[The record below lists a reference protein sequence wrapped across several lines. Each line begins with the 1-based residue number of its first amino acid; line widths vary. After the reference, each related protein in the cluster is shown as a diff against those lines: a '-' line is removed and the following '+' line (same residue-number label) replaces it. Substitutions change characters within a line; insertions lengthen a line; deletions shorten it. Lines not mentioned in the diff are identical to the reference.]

1 MGGNKDGNG
10 SADGNGN
17 GQRHLK
23 GKGKAPETSNDS
35 ALADSAP
42 EGGKQEPL
50 LPRLMQSAA
59 SLPSSLLARPPSTG
73 FAHGHEKG
81 GESSRAAEAVERAGS
96 SAVQLRTSAI
106 SGESIRIRHTQE
118 HVAQAEA
125 SFAAF
130 LDSTD
135 APILTAPD
143 DLETAWQSSTVP
155 PVSRGP
161 TGVRAAAI
169 QPERTVAEQEAL
181 DGAEVVALLTGDG
194 DLDSAIKDVSEPISE
209 SDLSALREALFGDE
223 KDHGTSPIAWDH
235 VLNFIPPYLL
245 PHTGGGAAA
254 ELDFAFHLG
263 AANPDEAWE
272 AWVSQWSRVLT
283 NYQDEVWGDL
293 SALVEEARTEILQLQ
308 EAKPGERPPE
318 PKALL
323 RLRAIL
329 GHLHGA

>member
-1 MGGNKDGNG
+1 MDGNNDGSG
-10 SADGNGN
+10 SANGNGN
-17 GQRHLK
+17 GQKDLK
-23 GKGKAPETSNDS
+23 NKGKAPETSNDS
-35 ALADSAP
+35 ALAESAP

-50 LPRLMQSAA
+50 LPRLMQSAS
-59 SLPSSLLARPPSTG
+59 SLPSSLLVGPPSTV

-81 GESSRAAEAVERAGS
+81 GESSRAAGALERARS
-96 SAVQLRTSAI
+96 SAVQLRTSDN
-106 SGESIRIRHTQE
+106 SGGSIRIGHTQE

-125 SFAAF
+125 SFATF
-130 LDSTD
+130 LDSAD
-135 APILTAPD
+135 VPILTAPNA
-143 DLETAWQSSTVP
+143 LETAWQSSTVP

-161 TGVRAAAI
+161 TGVREAV

-181 DGAEVVALLTGDG
+181 DGAEVVALLTGNG
-194 DLDSAIKDVSEPISE
+194 DLDSVFEDVSEPVSQ
-209 SDLSALREALFGDE
+209 SDLSALRNALFGDDK
-223 KDHGTSPIAWDH
+223 KDYGTSPIAWDH
-235 VLNFIPPYLL
+235 VLNFIPPYLH

-254 ELDFAFHLG
+254 ELAFTLHLG

-293 SALVEEARTEILQLQ
+293 SALVEEARNEILQLQ
-308 EAKPGERPPE
+308 EVKPGERPPE

-329 GHLHGA
+329 GHLRGA